1 MANLP
6 FVRIYFPKQLGFG
19 NKFGLLVGMLGMF
32 NSVTHAELAKAETS
46 DLLREQLASPT
57 RDMISE
63 YFAP

>member
-1 MANLP
+1 
-6 FVRIYFPKQLGFG
+6 
-19 NKFGLLVGMLGMF
+19 MLGMF

-57 RDMISE
+57 SDMISE